1 MTSDF
6 SIAGR
11 VRSEGS
17 GGGRFLT
24 YDDVEARL
32 VEAVLFHRRTET
44 GGWPFASDGPWHLIR
59 KEMFVDHDA
68 GREAARMP
76 RVPLGK
82 GEMARMREAFGWLL
96 LVPDDYDRRLIVE
109 AVKLLAKGYKRVPWG
124 RIPWA
129 GAKGEATND
138 ALRMAYR
145 RAMGALTRRVNARCG
160 A

>member
-1 MTSDF
+1 MSSDF

-11 VRSEGS
+11 VRFEASSDGS
-17 GGGRFLT
+17 FLT
-24 YDDVEARL
+24 YDDVEGRL
-32 VEAVLFHRRTET
+32 VDAVRLHWRTET

-82 GEMARMREAFGWLL
+82 VEVARMREAFGWLL
-96 LVPDDYDRRLIVE
+96 LVPVDHDRRLIVE
-109 AVKLLAKGYKRVPWG
+109 GVKLLAKGHKRVPWARLAKRG
-124 RIPWA
+124 LGDA
-129 GAKGEATND
+129 GPD

-145 RAMGALTRRVNARCG
+145 RAMGALTQRVNAKG
-160 A
+160 NG

>member
-1 MTSDF
+1 MSSDF
-6 SIAGR
+6 SNAGR
-11 VRSEGS
+11 VRFEGS
-17 GGGRFLT
+17 GGGSFLT

-32 VEAVLFHRRTET
+32 VEAVRFHWRTES

-109 AVKLLAKGYKRVPWG
+109 GVKLLAKGHKRVPWARLSKRG
-124 RIPWA
+124 MGDAAP
-129 GAKGEATND
+129 D

-145 RAMGALTRRVNARCG
+145 RAMGALTQRVNAKRAG
-160 A
+160 